1 MRTLTSAPMSLSFAS
16 PLRGGVHQAAKA
28 ADAASELLLRTLFVF
43 VLFYLSACL
52 IGGAIVGLIGGRGG
66 GRRR

>member
-1 MRTLTSAPMSLSFAS
+1 MRILTSVPTMSLAS
-16 PLRGGVHQAAKA
+16 PLRDGAHYAAKA
-28 ADAASELLLRTLFVF
+28 ADAASELLLRVLFVF

-52 IGGAIVGLIGGRGG
+52 IGGAIVGLIGGRGS

>member
-1 MRTLTSAPMSLSFAS
+1 
-16 PLRGGVHQAAKA
+16 V
-28 ADAASELLLRTLFVF
+28 LFVF

-52 IGGAIVGLIGGRGG
+52 IGGAIVGLIGGGG